1 MYHSYI
7 HDPSKNCFR
16 FLETF
21 GIGMDLQYPVPER
34 PEGNHHYT
42 FPLNA
47 DRLTDVEIDNWLLF
61 LGAWR
66 SYLNYQ
72 ISRLDGEHSVL
83 SEGYDL
89 LLSSKVAVLEKES
102 EKRLLKDSLK
112 GQALAED
119 DQLQQLKI
127 RTIELNGELKLLK
140 GRLSLYDSQ
149 FETISRVITRRGQE
163 RFKI

>member
-1 MYHSYI
+1 MVKVSI
-7 HDPSKNCFR
+7 
-16 FLETF
+16 FLNKAAELHNL
-21 GIGMDLQYPVPER
+21 DLQYPVPER

-149 FETISRVITRRGQE
+149 FETISRVVTRRGQE

>member
-1 MYHSYI
+1 MAKVSI
-7 HDPSKNCFR
+7 
-16 FLETF
+16 FLNKAAELHNLD
-21 GIGMDLQYPVPER
+21 IQYPVPER

-42 FPLNA
+42 FPINA

-66 SYLNYQ
+66 SYLSYQ
-72 ISRLDGEHSVL
+72 ISRLDGEHSIL

-89 LLSSKVAVLEKES
+89 LLSSKVAILEKES

>member
-1 MYHSYI
+1 MVKVSI
-7 HDPSKNCFR
+7 
-16 FLETF
+16 FLNKAAELHNLD
-21 GIGMDLQYPVPER
+21 IQYPVPER

-42 FPLNA
+42 FPINA
-47 DRLTDVEIDNWLLF
+47 DRLTDIEIDNWLLF

-72 ISRLDGEHSVL
+72 ISRLDGEHSIL

-89 LLSSKVAVLEKES
+89 LLSSKVAILEKES

-149 FETISRVITRRGQE
+149 FETISRVVTRRGQE

>member
-1 MYHSYI
+1 MVKVSI
-7 HDPSKNCFR
+7 
-16 FLETF
+16 FLNKAAELHNLD
-21 GIGMDLQYPVPER
+21 IQYPVPER

-42 FPLNA
+42 FPINA

-61 LGAWR
+61 LGVWR

-72 ISRLDGEHSVL
+72 ISRLDGEHSIL

-89 LLSSKVAVLEKES
+89 LLSSKIAVLEKES

>member
-1 MYHSYI
+1 MVKVST
-7 HDPSKNCFR
+7 
-16 FLETF
+16 FLNKAAELHNVD
-21 GIGMDLQYPVPER
+21 IQYPVPER
-34 PEGNHHYT
+34 PDGNHHYT
-42 FPLNA
+42 FPINA

-89 LLSSKVAVLEKES
+89 LLSSKVAVLEQEA
-102 EKRLLKDSLK
+102 ETRLLKDSLK

-127 RTIELNGELKLLK
+127 RTIGLNGELKLLK

-149 FETISRVITRRGQE
+149 FETISRVVTRRGQE

>member
-1 MYHSYI
+1 MVKVSI
-7 HDPSKNCFR
+7 
-16 FLETF
+16 FLNKAAELHNLD
-21 GIGMDLQYPVPER
+21 IQYPVPER

-42 FPLNA
+42 FPINA

-66 SYLNYQ
+66 SYLSYQ
-72 ISRLDGEHSVL
+72 ISRLDGEHSIL

-89 LLSSKVAVLEKES
+89 LLSSKVAILEKES

>member
-1 MYHSYI
+1 MVKVST
-7 HDPSKNCFR
+7 
-16 FLETF
+16 FLNKAAELHNVD
-21 GIGMDLQYPVPER
+21 IQYPVPER
-34 PEGNHHYT
+34 PDGNHHYT
-42 FPLNA
+42 FPINA

-89 LLSSKVAVLEKES
+89 LLSSKVAVLEQES

>member
-1 MYHSYI
+1 MVKVST
-7 HDPSKNCFR
+7 
-16 FLETF
+16 FLNKAAELHNVD
-21 GIGMDLQYPVPER
+21 IQYPVPER
-34 PEGNHHYT
+34 PDGNHHYT
-42 FPLNA
+42 FPINA

-127 RTIELNGELKLLK
+127 RTIGLNGELKLLK

-149 FETISRVITRRGQE
+149 FETISRVVTRRGQE

>member
-1 MYHSYI
+1 MVKVSI
-7 HDPSKNCFR
+7 
-16 FLETF
+16 FLNKAAELHNLD
-21 GIGMDLQYPVPER
+21 IQYPVPER

-42 FPLNA
+42 FPINA
-47 DRLTDVEIDNWLLF
+47 DRLTDIEIDNWLLF

-72 ISRLDGEHSVL
+72 ISRLDGEHSIL

-89 LLSSKVAVLEKES
+89 LLSSKVAILEKES

>member
-1 MYHSYI
+1 MVKVST
-7 HDPSKNCFR
+7 
-16 FLETF
+16 FLNKAAELHNVD
-21 GIGMDLQYPVPER
+21 IQYPVPER

-42 FPLNA
+42 FPINA

-89 LLSSKVAVLEKES
+89 ILSSKVAVLEKES

-127 RTIELNGELKLLK
+127 RTIGLNGELKLLK

-149 FETISRVITRRGQE
+149 FDTISRVVTRRGQE

>member
-1 MYHSYI
+1 MVKVST
-7 HDPSKNCFR
+7 
-16 FLETF
+16 FLNKAAELHNVD
-21 GIGMDLQYPVPER
+21 IQYPVPER

-42 FPLNA
+42 FPINA

-127 RTIELNGELKLLK
+127 RTIGLNGELKLLK
-140 GRLSLYDSQ
+140 GRLSLSDSQ
-149 FETISRVITRRGQE
+149 FDTISRVVTRRGQE

>member
-1 MYHSYI
+1 MAKVSI
-7 HDPSKNCFR
+7 
-16 FLETF
+16 FLNKAAELHNLD
-21 GIGMDLQYPVPER
+21 IQYPVPER

-42 FPLNA
+42 FPINA
-47 DRLTDVEIDNWLLF
+47 DRLTDIEIDNWLLF

-72 ISRLDGEHSVL
+72 ISRLDGEHSIL

-89 LLSSKVAVLEKES
+89 LLSAKVAILERES

-119 DQLQQLKI
+119 DELQQLKI

-149 FETISRVITRRGQE
+149 FETISRLVTRRGQE

>member
-1 MYHSYI
+1 MVKVSI
-7 HDPSKNCFR
+7 
-16 FLETF
+16 FLNKSAELHNL
-21 GIGMDLQYPVPER
+21 DLQYPVPER

>member
-1 MYHSYI
+1 MAKVSI
-7 HDPSKNCFR
+7 
-16 FLETF
+16 FLNKAAELHNLD
-21 GIGMDLQYPVPER
+21 IQYPVPER

-42 FPLNA
+42 FPINA

-72 ISRLDGEHSVL
+72 ISRLDGEHSIL

-89 LLSSKVAVLEKES
+89 LLSSKIAVLEKES

>member
-1 MYHSYI
+1 MVKVST
-7 HDPSKNCFR
+7 
-16 FLETF
+16 FLNKAAELHNVD
-21 GIGMDLQYPVPER
+21 IQYPVPER

-42 FPLNA
+42 FPINA

-127 RTIELNGELKLLK
+127 RTIGLNGELKLLK

-149 FETISRVITRRGQE
+149 FDTISRVVTRRGQE

>member
-1 MYHSYI
+1 MAKVSI
-7 HDPSKNCFR
+7 
-16 FLETF
+16 FLNKAADLHNL
-21 GIGMDLQYPVPER
+21 DLQYPVPER
-34 PEGNHHYT
+34 PDGNHHYT
-42 FPLNA
+42 FPINA

-72 ISRLDGEHSVL
+72 IARIDGEHSIL

-89 LLSSKVAVLEKES
+89 LLSSKVATLEKES
-102 EKRLLKDSLK
+102 EKRLLKDSLR

-149 FETISRVITRRGQE
+149 FETISRVVTRRGQE

>member
-1 MYHSYI
+1 MAKVST
-7 HDPSKNCFR
+7 
-16 FLETF
+16 FLNKAAELHNVD
-21 GIGMDLQYPVPER
+21 IQYPIPER
-34 PEGNHHYT
+34 PDGNHHYT
-42 FPLNA
+42 FPINA
-47 DRLTDVEIDNWLLF
+47 DRLTDVETDDWLLF

-72 ISRLDGEHSVL
+72 ISRLDGEHSIL

-127 RTIELNGELKLLK
+127 RTIELNGQLKLLK
-140 GRLSLYDSQ
+140 GRISLYDSQ

>member
-1 MYHSYI
+1 MVKVST
-7 HDPSKNCFR
+7 
-16 FLETF
+16 FLAKAAELHNVDIT
-21 GIGMDLQYPVPER
+21 YPIPER

-42 FPLNA
+42 FPINA

-72 ISRLDGEHSVL
+72 ISRLDGEYSVL

-112 GQALAED
+112 GQALAD
-119 DQLQQLKI
+119 DNQLQQLKI

-149 FETISRVITRRGQE
+149 FDTLSRVITRRGQE
-163 RFKI
+163 RFKL